1 MVSDDEGS
9 EPTGTT
15 TTALGSHATSISLRL
30 RSVAAA
36 ARPALDRL
44 DAIVHERLRG
54 IPPECRQ
61 PAPSTIAAPAAL
73 QYALLGDGDDV
84 AELREMFENL
94 LVAAM
99 DRNTAASAHPAF
111 AAMISQLMP
120 DEARIL
126 RSIDRRR
133 YAALNLFEATSEG
146 ATLTESLIGFRT
158 LLGLD
163 TGIDESRHQQY
174 LSNLSRLSIIRFD
187 WGDSLHP
194 NNERKELERRVNSE
208 FPMRSLSIY
217 YGTIS
222 INLLGWQ
229 FLDTCVRSRGR

>member
-44 DAIVHERLRG
+44 DAIIRERLRG
-54 IPPECRQ
+54 IPPECRH
-61 PAPSTIAAPAAL
+61 PAPSTIAAPAAM
-73 QYALLGDGDDV
+73 QYALLGDGNDV

-94 LVAAM
+94 LVASM

-111 AAMISQLMP
+111 VSMISQLVP
-120 DEARIL
+120 NEALIL
-126 RSIDRRR
+126 KSIDRQR
-133 YAALNLFEATSEG
+133 YAALHLFEATPDG

-163 TGIDESRHQQY
+163 TRIDDSRQQHY
-174 LSNLSRLSIIRFD
+174 LSNLSRLSVIRFE

-194 NNERKELERRVNSE
+194 DGERKELEQRVSSE
-208 FPMRSLSIY
+208 FPMRRLSIY
-217 YGTIS
+217 SGTIS
-222 INLLGWQ
+222 ITALGQQ
-229 FLDTCVRSRGR
+229 FLDTCVRPRAR